1 MQNSVVEFYDTMP
14 PMIPE
19 TYAGIIPT
27 PKQCN
32 FCRFWQ
38 ADADGLFGVCLSDGF
53 AAKVYAERDE
63 GSPIKTA
70 EDFECP
76 YWERGYE

>member
-1 MQNSVVEFYDTMP
+1 MP
-14 PMIPE
+14 AVP
-19 TYAGIIPT
+19 TGNTFVTLSYIPT
-27 PKQCN
+27 AIPRHCN

-53 AAKVYAERDE
+53 AAKVFAERDE

-76 YWERGYE
+76 YWEHCGE